1 MATKKS
7 NKLLYYLLGAVGV
20 IIIFAIIGK
29 QAGWIGGAK
38 ETEVEFATAK
48 KSGHCRKSKQLRR
61 NSA

>member
-29 QAGWIGGAK
+29 SAGWIGGAK
-38 ETEVEFATAK
+38 ETEVEFT
-48 KSGHCRKSKQLRR
+48 
-61 NSA
+61 